1 VRAKRGPV
9 PGQPASL
16 DELLASKGFT
26 AGKEYEGYS
35 QQIAGQV
42 ATLRRLVTERRP
54 GRILEIGF
62 NAGHSADVLLA
73 AAPAAHLLSFDLG
86 RHPAVAVGKGFIDA
100 RYPGRHTLV
109 VGDSTAS
116 VPAFTALVPDVRFE
130 VLFIDGGHTEEVA
143 RADIVNCGRLAAADA
158 IVAVDDT
165 VFTPAWEQSYTL
177 GPTKAWLEAV
187 QSGLVVELGRE
198 EYALGRGMV
207 WGRYR

>member
-1 VRAKRGPV
+1 VNAMPKPSTGP
-9 PGQPASL
+9 AATL
-16 DELLASKGFT
+16 DALLASRGLT

-62 NAGHSADVLLA
+62 NAGHSADVFLGT
-73 AAPAAHLLSFDLG
+73 APAAHLLSFDLG
-86 RHPAVAVGKGFIDA
+86 RHPAVLVGKGFIDG

-109 VGDSTAS
+109 IGDSTATL
-116 VPAFTALVPDVRFE
+116 PAFTALVPDVRFE
-130 VLFIDGGHTEEVA
+130 VLFIDGGHTYDVA
-143 RADIVNCGRLAAADA
+143 RADIANGARLAAADA
-158 IVAVDDT
+158 LVAVDDT
-165 VFTPAWEQSYTL
+165 VFTPAWEQPYTI
-177 GPTKAWLEAV
+177 GPTRAWLDAV
-187 QSGLVVELGRE
+187 RDGLVEELGRE

>member
-1 VRAKRGPV
+1 MGS
-9 PGQPASL
+9 GL
-16 DELLASKGFT
+16 T
-26 AGKEYEGYS
+26 AGQEYEGYS
-35 QQIAGQV
+35 QQIPGQV
-42 ATLRRLVTERRP
+42 ATLRRLVAERRP
-54 GRILEIGF
+54 TRILEIGF
-62 NAGHSADVLLA
+62 NAGHSADMFLA

-116 VPAFTALVPDVRFE
+116 VPAFTALVADVRFE

-143 RADIVNCGRLAAADA
+143 RADIANCRRLAAADA

-165 VFTPAWEQSYTL
+165 VFTPAWEQPYTV
-177 GPTKAWLEAV
+177 GPTQAWLEAV
-187 QSGLVVELGRE
+187 QSGVVVELGRE
-198 EYALGRGMV
+198 EYAVGRGMV